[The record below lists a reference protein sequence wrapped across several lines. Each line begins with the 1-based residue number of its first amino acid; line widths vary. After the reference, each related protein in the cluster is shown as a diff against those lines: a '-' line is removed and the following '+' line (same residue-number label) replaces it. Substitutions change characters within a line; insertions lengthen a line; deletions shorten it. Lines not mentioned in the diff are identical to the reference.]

1 MDSPFPGMNPFLEGV
16 DWRSFHTDFIT
27 YVKAEINRRLPS
39 SYVARTEVDVV
50 ISEDT
55 DWEQP
60 RIGDVTIS
68 GGPGG
73 GGTAVAEPEADT
85 FVTEYFE
92 PEEYRHRWLEILDAK
107 TKDVVTVIE
116 LLSPDNKR
124 GRYNQHAEKRQEVL
138 NSDASL
144 VEIDLLR
151 GGRRPPTIAPL
162 PPCDYAVFISEAW
175 SRPRLR
181 VVTWNLLDRMPTVA
195 LPLRKGDDPVPLPLQ
210 ETFERTFEEG
220 LYERVLEY
228 DAPCVPPLP
237 EAALR
242 LLTRREDTG
251 ADR

>member
-27 YVKAEINRRLPS
+27 GVKRAVNRGLS
-39 SYVARTEVDVV
+39 SGYVAVTEVADVV
-50 ISEDT
+50 REDT
-55 DWEQP
+55 DWERP

-68 GGPGG
+68 GG

-162 PPCDYAVFISEAW
+162 PPCDYAVFISEPW

-181 VVTWNLLDRMPTVA
+181 VVTWSLLDRMPTVA
-195 LPLRKGDDPVPLPLQ
+195 VPLRRGDDPVPLPLQ

-228 DAPCVPPLP
+228 EVPCKPPLP
-237 EAALR
+237 EAAVR
-242 LLTRREDTG
+242 LLRQREDTG
-251 ADR
+251 AGR